1 MSVDAMLDQSTKAL
15 VPNPYAALWASR
27 PLAPVSL
34 QPSEGAK
41 TANTGAADAAG
52 VYVDMTQKLA
62 KATLVAL
69 KSSSFLNKTLPS
81 PTPQNMNL
89 PLSQMQTQTHTTAKE
104 ASGTYTHLPKPES
117 SVNHSLTVNQI
128 NNLPQF
134 HIFMSQMF
142 ETLKTINQ
150 MPNSSSRIDSLNKSS
165 VTGLSAD
172 FGNYYKNGTDQ
183 NSYDH
188 LSAQLNYLAKEVA
201 NTPSQPPASPPIA
214 PGQNVANYSKDDVN
228 LAPPNKDNQVTNPNI
243 DKLNAS
249 FNSLV
254 SSLQGNVGASSLA
267 SFMQSLQ
274 HQAHGFSAG
283 GNLVNT
289 SA

>member
-1 MSVDAMLDQSTKAL
+1 MSVDAMRDQSTRAL
-15 VPNPYAALWASR
+15 MPNPYAAQWATR
-27 PLAPVSL
+27 PLTPVSL

-41 TANTGAADAAG
+41 TANSGATDAAG
-52 VYVDMTQKLA
+52 VYLDMTQKLA

-69 KSSSFLNKTLPS
+69 KSNSFLNKIP
-81 PTPQNMNL
+81 PANNQNMSM
-89 PLSQMQTQTHTTAKE
+89 PETQGGGAQTKTTAKE
-104 ASGTYTHLPKPES
+104 ASGIYSHLPKPDT

-150 MPNSSSRIDSLNKSS
+150 MPNAPSTINSLDKNSM
-165 VTGLSAD
+165 TGISAD

-188 LSAQLNYLAKEVA
+188 LNAQLNYLAKEVA
-201 NTPSQPPASPPIA
+201 STPNQPPASPPIA
-214 PGQNVANYSKDDVN
+214 PGQNVANYSKDDVT
-228 LAPPNKDNQVTNPNI
+228 LPPANKDNQVTNPNI
-243 DKLNAS
+243 DKLSAS